1 LTVIL
6 GIIAGALFDNL
17 GDTVYII
24 NLSKDFS
31 SIFLVLLLP
40 PIIFEA
46 GYNMN
51 KQTFFKNVGAVLI
64 YSFLGTFIAIFSSSI
79 MFWIFG

>member
-1 LTVIL
+1 L

-24 NLSKDFS
+24 NLSQDFS

>member
-1 LTVIL
+1 MTVIL

-24 NLSKDFS
+24 NLSQDFS

>member
-24 NLSKDFS
+24 NLSQDFS

>member
-1 LTVIL
+1 L

>member
-24 NLSKDFS
+24 NLSRDFS

>member
-1 LTVIL
+1 M